1 MTLSSAILY
10 LKKTQI
16 CLSLWLIRLPSM
28 VKCDFQMKMK
38 MNSLEE
44 LYHHFPL
51 QLLFSLLIVLK
62 YFYFSSPCFLLNLP
76 YIIPVKLLS
85 LMRLTTSELT
95 NLVGEFLELTYTWPL
110 SSRRL
115 SCIWKL
121 SSPHLMLYNT
131 FPITS
136 QCGRRFSI
144 PFISSPL
151 AKQLIL
157 EFFLSCFRLLTF
169 YFHLRWFHLLS
180 FIIYMQYILQLS
192 STCIKFW
199 FTSPALPSLLNSITI
214 QSIAQQIFLLWCLT
228 QISQIKHIQN

>member
-1 MTLSSAILY
+1 
-10 LKKTQI
+10 
-16 CLSLWLIRLPSM
+16 
-28 VKCDFQMKMK
+28 MKMK

-51 QLLFSLLIVLK
+51 QLPFSLLIVLE
-62 YFYFSSPCFLLNLP
+62 YFSYFSSPFFLLNLP
-76 YIIPVKLLS
+76 YINPVKLLS
-85 LMRLTTSELT
+85 LMRLTTSEFT

-115 SCIWKL
+115 SSIWKF
-121 SSPHLMLYNT
+121 SSPRHMLYNT
-131 FPITS
+131 FPTTS
-136 QCGRRFSI
+136 QCGCRFSI
-144 PFISSPL
+144 PFISFPL
-151 AKQLIL
+151 AKHLIL
-157 EFFLSCFRLLTF
+157 EFFLIFFLRCFRLLTS